1 MTSSSTRVTI
11 PNLQI
16 SLEEFLDVIRQLDE
30 PARVR
35 VAQVLTETAMEQK
48 LADLIQQLANTPPS
62 DHISDADIEAEIRAI
77 RQTQG

>member
-16 SLEEFLDVIRQLDE
+16 SLEEFLAVIRQLDE

-62 DHISDADIEAEIRAI
+62 DHISDADIEAEIRAT